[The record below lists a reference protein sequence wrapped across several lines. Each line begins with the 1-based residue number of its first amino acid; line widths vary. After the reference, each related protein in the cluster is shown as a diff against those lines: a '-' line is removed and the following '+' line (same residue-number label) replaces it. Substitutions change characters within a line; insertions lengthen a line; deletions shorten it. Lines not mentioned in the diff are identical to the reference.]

1 MIEFIYFVI
10 LFSFFFF
17 YINSQRSIFYV
28 EGKESQK
35 DILRLR
41 QLESTLSHENGST
54 SFASAS
60 VSSNNTLNESDT
72 INSKLEQ
79 AIEQNAFGIDL
90 PMQTLI
96 EHNTTN

>member
-1 MIEFIYFVI
+1 M
-10 LFSFFFF
+10 
-17 YINSQRSIFYV
+17 

-41 QLESTLSHENGST
+41 QLESKTHENGST

-60 VSSNNTLNESDT
+60 DSSISTLNESDL

-79 AIEQNAFGIDL
+79 AIEQNAFETDL
-90 PMQTLI
+90 PVQALI
-96 EHNTTN
+96 ENSSNH

>member
-1 MIEFIYFVI
+1 M
-10 LFSFFFF
+10 
-17 YINSQRSIFYV
+17 NSQRSIFYV

-41 QLESTLSHENGST
+41 QLESAKTHENCST

-60 VSSNNTLNESDT
+60 DTSNNTLNESDM

-79 AIEQNAFGIDL
+79 AIEQNAFANEISV
-90 PMQTLI
+90 QT
-96 EHNTTN
+96 TD